1 MDGYARTEDELFS
14 SCLLNLTWE
23 NCYEQVGHDSV
34 QRTGVNYGK
43 KTKQQQQINVDCNEH
58 VVIKYSQTSFK

>member
-43 KTKQQQQINVDCNEH
+43 KKTNNNNKLMLSVTNML
-58 VVIKYSQTSFK
+58 

>member
-23 NCYEQVGHDSV
+23 SCYEQVGSHSANTSAD
-34 QRTGVNYGK
+34 NN
-43 KTKQQQQINVDCNEH
+43 KQNNSHNI
-58 VVIKYSQTSFK
+58 SAP